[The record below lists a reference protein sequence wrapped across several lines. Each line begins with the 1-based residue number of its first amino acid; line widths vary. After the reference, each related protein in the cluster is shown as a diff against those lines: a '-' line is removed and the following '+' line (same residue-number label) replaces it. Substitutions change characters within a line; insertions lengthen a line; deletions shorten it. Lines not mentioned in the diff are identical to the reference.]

1 MQNQVYSPGA
11 EYSLSSTRTPSPSI
25 HQEWVGKGAKDTDEV
40 LTRLTERLDTFKKLV
55 RSRRWELKGRR
66 AKLGELTR
74 NTVRVFHVIAPRDLS
89 CGCQSLCPS
98 TDTEKMNTAPFNA
111 SRNADGSRP
120 SKRRRTGVYHDRLP
134 LNDDLDVINS
144 RATQFNISRRLISE
158 TPRTAQMGEMMWV
171 ADDNEFGLDP
181 GSEWYEEAMEGD
193 VMEDR
198 GPPEVKKKK
207 KARSRLSVSSP
218 STSLQI
224 ALLMSIQKRPH
235 LVWKERHR
243 TEYLD
248 EFIRWEGQGDFRRER
263 VCPDCVARGVASP
276 GTPDHRCSDCCLPD
290 LVCASCCVRR
300 HRCLPLHRIEV
311 RPVHSAVLSINL
323 LGGRSGVVI
332 TLSRQA

>member
-1 MQNQVYSPGA
+1 MLSMRSCKKQNSSWGRSAVVLNDIRPVEKLNGLLNAQRKKGSGEKTMQNQVYSPGA

-40 LTRLTERLDTFKKLV
+40 LTRLTECLDTFKKLV

-74 NTVRVFHVIAPRDLS
+74 NMVRVFHMIAPHDLS

-98 TDTEKMNTAPFNA
+98 IDTEKMNTAPFNA
-111 SRNADGSRP
+111 SRNADGSCP
-120 SKRRRTGVYHDRLP
+120 SKHRQTGVYHDQLP
-134 LNDDLDVINS
+134 LNDNLDVINS
-144 RATQFNISRRLISE
+144 CATQFNISCRLISE
-158 TPRTAQMGEMMWV
+158 TLCTAQMGEMMWV

-193 VMEDR
+193 MMEDR
-198 GPPEVKKKK
+198 GPPEVKKRKK

-235 LVWKERHR
+235 LVWKERNR

-248 EFIRWEGQGDFRRER
+248 EFIRWEGRGDFQWER
-263 VCPDCVARGVASP
+263 VYP
-276 GTPDHRCSDCCLPD
+276 
-290 LVCASCCVRR
+290 LVS
-300 HRCLPLHRIEV
+300 
-311 RPVHSAVLSINL
+311 
-323 LGGRSGVVI
+323 
-332 TLSRQA
+332 TTFYDKTQATACTTFL